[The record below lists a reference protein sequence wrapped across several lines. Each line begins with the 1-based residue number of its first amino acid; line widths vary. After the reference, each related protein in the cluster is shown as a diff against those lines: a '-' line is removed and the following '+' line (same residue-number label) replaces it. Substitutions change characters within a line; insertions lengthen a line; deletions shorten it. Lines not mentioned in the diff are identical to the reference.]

1 MGKERN
7 CNFPLQHE
15 ENVHQID
22 VPITRETSKGKVL
35 YKSSVKYPFLK
46 RGIIVS
52 RTQVSN
58 T

>member
-22 VPITRETSKGKVL
+22 VPITRETSKSQTAVL
-35 YKSSVKYPFLK
+35 ADLLTLHATD
-46 RGIIVS
+46 VS
-52 RTQVSN
+52 TAAMLHFV
-58 T
+58 